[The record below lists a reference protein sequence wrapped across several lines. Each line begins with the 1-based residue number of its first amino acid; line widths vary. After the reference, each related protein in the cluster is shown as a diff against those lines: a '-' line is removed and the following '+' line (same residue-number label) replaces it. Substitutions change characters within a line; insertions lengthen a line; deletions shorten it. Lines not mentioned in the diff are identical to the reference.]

1 MQNGV
6 FQTGNPR
13 WSAVFSLFMGV
24 MALIAAEFIPV
35 SLLTPIARD
44 LAVSEG
50 MAGQT
55 VTAVG
60 VLAVLTSLLL
70 APLTG
75 NTDRRRILLAF
86 SAMLAASYMLI
97 GIAPTYPIML
107 IGRAILGI
115 CVGGFWS
122 LASAVTLQLV
132 PTKDVPRALSIVYAG
147 VSVATIIALPVA
159 SWIGHL
165 IGWRNV
171 FFLGALMA
179 AFGFVWQYRALP
191 SLPARTGSGFR
202 DMSALLRR
210 TWILAG
216 IGGNILS
223 FGGYHIFFTYLRPF
237 LELDLAL
244 GANTLSVILLV
255 FGVANVLGTFI
266 AGALLGNHFRST
278 MILVHL
284 AFTAAALALLLS
296 QGHADIGI
304 ALAVFWGF
312 AFGFTP
318 VGWSTWIA
326 RTLSDKAELAGG
338 LTVAA
343 TQFAIGLAAA
353 VGGFTYDNLGING
366 IFLAGGGHQRHGG
379 PADRGQFFPLRQRH
393 GAQGLSPFRW
403 PQSAS
408 PPYGRAERPNRPQ

>member
-44 LAVSEG
+44 LAVTEG

-60 VLAVLTSLLL
+60 VFAVLTSLLL

-75 NTDRRRILLAF
+75 NIDRRRILLAF
-86 SAMLAASYMLI
+86 SAMLAASY
-97 GIAPTYPIML
+97 ML

-179 AFGFVWQYRALP
+179 AIGFVWQYRALP
-191 SLPARTGSGFR
+191 SLPARAGSGFR

-296 QGHADIGI
+296 QGHADIGV

-366 IFLAGGGHQRHGG
+366 IFLAAAGISVMAALLIAVSFSLFARDTGHK
-379 PADRGQFFPLRQRH
+379 A
-393 GAQGLSPFRW
+393 
-403 PQSAS
+403 
-408 PPYGRAERPNRPQ
+408 

>member
-1 MQNGV
+1 MRNGV

-86 SAMLAASYMLI
+86 SAMLVASYMLI
-97 GIAPTYPIML
+97 GMAPTYSIML

-115 CVGGFWS
+115 CVGGCWS

-147 VSVATIIALPVA
+147 VSVATIISLPVA

-191 SLPARTGSGFR
+191 SLPARAGSGFR

-284 AFTAAALALLLS
+284 ALLLS

-366 IFLAGGGHQRHGG
+366 IFLAAAGISVMAALLIAVSFSLFARDTGHK
-379 PADRGQFFPLRQRH
+379 A
-393 GAQGLSPFRW
+393 
-403 PQSAS
+403 
-408 PPYGRAERPNRPQ
+408 

>member
-86 SAMLAASYMLI
+86 SAMLVASYMLI
-97 GIAPTYPIML
+97 GMAPTYSIML

-266 AGALLGNHFRST
+266 PVNHDSGPSGLHSRRARLASLPRARGHRHRAGCFLGIRVRLYPGR
-278 MILVHL
+278 LVHM
-284 AFTAAALALLLS
+284 
-296 QGHADIGI
+296 
-304 ALAVFWGF
+304 
-312 AFGFTP
+312 
-318 VGWSTWIA
+318 
-326 RTLSDKAELAGG
+326 
-338 LTVAA
+338 
-343 TQFAIGLAAA
+343 
-353 VGGFTYDNLGING
+353 
-366 IFLAGGGHQRHGG
+366 
-379 PADRGQFFPLRQRH
+379 DRPHPLRQ
-393 GAQGLSPFRW
+393 
-403 PQSAS
+403 
-408 PPYGRAERPNRPQ
+408 GRACRRAHRRGDAIRHWPCRRRGRVHL

>member
-1 MQNGV
+1 
-6 FQTGNPR
+6 
-13 WSAVFSLFMGV
+13 
-24 MALIAAEFIPV
+24 
-35 SLLTPIARD
+35 
-44 LAVSEG
+44 

-86 SAMLAASYMLI
+86 SAMLVASYMLI
-97 GIAPTYPIML
+97 GMAPTYSIML

-216 IGGNILS
+216 IGGNFLS

-366 IFLAGGGHQRHGG
+366 IFLAAAGISVMAALLIAVSFSLFARDTGHK
-379 PADRGQFFPLRQRH
+379 A
-393 GAQGLSPFRW
+393 
-403 PQSAS
+403 
-408 PPYGRAERPNRPQ
+408 

>member
-86 SAMLAASYMLI
+86 SAMLVASYMLI
-97 GIAPTYPIML
+97 GMAPTYSIML

-296 QGHADIGI
+296 QGHA
-304 ALAVFWGF
+304 
-312 AFGFTP
+312 

-366 IFLAGGGHQRHGG
+366 IFLAAAGISVMAALLIAVSFSLFARDTGHK
-379 PADRGQFFPLRQRH
+379 A
-393 GAQGLSPFRW
+393 
-403 PQSAS
+403 
-408 PPYGRAERPNRPQ
+408 

>member
-1 MQNGV
+1 MRNGV

-86 SAMLAASYMLI
+86 SAMLVASYMLI
-97 GIAPTYPIML
+97 GMAPTYSIML

-171 FFLGALMA
+171 FSVSYTHLT
-179 AFGFVWQYRALP
+179 LP
-191 SLPARTGSGFR
+191 TIR
-202 DMSALLRR
+202 
-210 TWILAG
+210 
-216 IGGNILS
+216 
-223 FGGYHIFFTYLRPF
+223 
-237 LELDLAL
+237 
-244 GANTLSVILLV
+244 LV
-255 FGVANVLGTFI
+255 
-266 AGALLGNHFRST
+266 
-278 MILVHL
+278 
-284 AFTAAALALLLS
+284 
-296 QGHADIGI
+296 
-304 ALAVFWGF
+304 
-312 AFGFTP
+312 
-318 VGWSTWIA
+318 
-326 RTLSDKAELAGG
+326 
-338 LTVAA
+338 
-343 TQFAIGLAAA
+343 
-353 VGGFTYDNLGING
+353 
-366 IFLAGGGHQRHGG
+366 
-379 PADRGQFFPLRQRH
+379 
-393 GAQGLSPFRW
+393 
-403 PQSAS
+403 
-408 PPYGRAERPNRPQ
+408 

>member
-86 SAMLAASYMLI
+86 SAMLVASYMLI
-97 GIAPTYPIML
+97 GMAPTYSIML

-115 CVGGFWS
+115 CVGGFWA
-122 LASAVTLQLV
+122 LAAAVTLQLV

-191 SLPARTGSGFR
+191 SLPARAGSGFR

-223 FGGYHIFFTYLRPF
+223 FGGVRWSWDVPGSAAWCRLR
-237 LELDLAL
+237 AMRRV
-244 GANTLSVILLV
+244 NSVFVRLCR
-255 FGVANVLGTFI
+255 
-266 AGALLGNHFRST
+266 RS
-278 MILVHL
+278 
-284 AFTAAALALLLS
+284 
-296 QGHADIGI
+296 
-304 ALAVFWGF
+304 
-312 AFGFTP
+312 
-318 VGWSTWIA
+318 
-326 RTLSDKAELAGG
+326 K
-338 LTVAA
+338 
-343 TQFAIGLAAA
+343 
-353 VGGFTYDNLGING
+353 
-366 IFLAGGGHQRHGG
+366 
-379 PADRGQFFPLRQRH
+379 
-393 GAQGLSPFRW
+393 
-403 PQSAS
+403 
-408 PPYGRAERPNRPQ
+408 RPGSVRM

>member
-1 MQNGV
+1 MRNGV

-86 SAMLAASYMLI
+86 SAMLVASYMLI
-97 GIAPTYPIML
+97 GMAPTYSIML

-147 VSVATIIALPVA
+147 VSVATIIV
-159 SWIGHL
+159 
-165 IGWRNV
+165 
-171 FFLGALMA
+171 LGALMA

-191 SLPARTGSGFR
+191 SLPARAGSGFR

-338 LTVAA
+338 LTVAV

-366 IFLAGGGHQRHGG
+366 IFLAAAGISVMAALLIAVSFSLFARDTGHK
-379 PADRGQFFPLRQRH
+379 A
-393 GAQGLSPFRW
+393 
-403 PQSAS
+403 
-408 PPYGRAERPNRPQ
+408 

>member
-86 SAMLAASYMLI
+86 SAMLVASYMLI
-97 GIAPTYPIML
+97 GMAPTYSIML

-191 SLPARTGSGFR
+191 SLPARAGSGFR

-237 LELDLAL
+237 LDLDLAL

-284 AFTAAALALLLS
+284 AS

-366 IFLAGGGHQRHGG
+366 IFLAAAGISVMAALLIAVSFSLFARDTGHK
-379 PADRGQFFPLRQRH
+379 A
-393 GAQGLSPFRW
+393 
-403 PQSAS
+403 
-408 PPYGRAERPNRPQ
+408 

>member
-86 SAMLAASYMLI
+86 SAMLVASYMLI
-97 GIAPTYPIML
+97 GMAPTYSIML

-191 SLPARTGSGFR
+191 SLPGPRGQRFPGHVRPAPAHMDS
-202 DMSALLRR
+202 
-210 TWILAG
+210 
-216 IGGNILS
+216 
-223 FGGYHIFFTYLRPF
+223 GGYRREHPEFRRIPIFSSHTCGPF
-237 LELDLAL
+237 
-244 GANTLSVILLV
+244 
-255 FGVANVLGTFI
+255 
-266 AGALLGNHFRST
+266 
-278 MILVHL
+278 
-284 AFTAAALALLLS
+284 
-296 QGHADIGI
+296 
-304 ALAVFWGF
+304 
-312 AFGFTP
+312 
-318 VGWSTWIA
+318 WSWISPWEPI
-326 RTLSDKAELAGG
+326 R
-338 LTVAA
+338 
-343 TQFAIGLAAA
+343 
-353 VGGFTYDNLGING
+353 
-366 IFLAGGGHQRHGG
+366 
-379 PADRGQFFPLRQRH
+379 FP
-393 GAQGLSPFRW
+393 
-403 PQSAS
+403 
-408 PPYGRAERPNRPQ
+408 

>member
-44 LAVSEG
+44 LAVTEG

-60 VLAVLTSLLL
+60 VFAVLTSLLL

-75 NTDRRRILLAF
+75 NIDRRRILLAF

-179 AFGFVWQYRALP
+179 AIGFVWQYRALP
-191 SLPARTGSGFR
+191 SLPARAGREGGQGAVLPDEPDSGHERAEEKDISPADQMADPARHGQGDDRRYGNPGVDDAQGAGNVLRGDELQGDGGGQRPEAAHADAEYRAPDEHDRIGRSDADQHVGCGKHGGKSQQDAPPVDVSRQRGQQEAGQHGEYAHGGDRLPSHALGDGKISGNGRQQAYGDEFGCNQGHDAHKQGKDRRPAGIAGLKDTVLHTMPFGMRAGTSTGPRPPRNVISGF
-202 DMSALLRR
+202 S
-210 TWILAG
+210 
-216 IGGNILS
+216 
-223 FGGYHIFFTYLRPF
+223 
-237 LELDLAL
+237 
-244 GANTLSVILLV
+244 
-255 FGVANVLGTFI
+255 
-266 AGALLGNHFRST
+266 
-278 MILVHL
+278 
-284 AFTAAALALLLS
+284 
-296 QGHADIGI
+296 
-304 ALAVFWGF
+304 
-312 AFGFTP
+312 
-318 VGWSTWIA
+318 
-326 RTLSDKAELAGG
+326 
-338 LTVAA
+338 
-343 TQFAIGLAAA
+343 
-353 VGGFTYDNLGING
+353 
-366 IFLAGGGHQRHGG
+366 
-379 PADRGQFFPLRQRH
+379 
-393 GAQGLSPFRW
+393 
-403 PQSAS
+403 
-408 PPYGRAERPNRPQ
+408 

>member
-1 MQNGV
+1 MLNHLKQHFGSRR
-6 FQTGNPR
+6 TGGHGG
-13 WSAVFSLFMGV
+13 LD
-24 MALIAAEFIPV
+24 
-35 SLLTPIARD
+35 IARHIGPGLLVTVGFID
-44 LAVSEG
+44 PGNWASN
-50 MAGQT
+50 MAAGSQFGYALLWI
-55 VTAVG
+55 VT
-60 VLAVLTSLLL
+60 LST
-70 APLTG
+70 
-75 NTDRRRILLAF
+75 
-86 SAMLAASYMLI
+86 
-97 GIAPTYPIML
+97 IML
-107 IGRAILGI
+107 IVLQHNAAHLGIATGMCLAEATTRHLPRLVGRAILGI

-191 SLPARTGSGFR
+191 SLPARAGSGFR

-296 QGHADIGI
+296 QGHADIGV

-366 IFLAGGGHQRHGG
+366 IFLAAAGISVMAALLIAVNFSLFARDTGHK
-379 PADRGQFFPLRQRH
+379 A
-393 GAQGLSPFRW
+393 
-403 PQSAS
+403 
-408 PPYGRAERPNRPQ
+408 

>member
-1 MQNGV
+1 MRNGV

-86 SAMLAASYMLI
+86 SAMLVASYMLI
-97 GIAPTYPIML
+97 GMAPTYSIML

-165 IGWRNV
+165 IG
-171 FFLGALMA
+171 L
-179 AFGFVWQYRALP
+179 
-191 SLPARTGSGFR
+191 SL
-202 DMSALLRR
+202 
-210 TWILAG
+210 I
-216 IGGNILS
+216 
-223 FGGYHIFFTYLRPF
+223 HI
-237 LELDLAL
+237 
-244 GANTLSVILLV
+244 
-255 FGVANVLGTFI
+255 
-266 AGALLGNHFRST
+266 
-278 MILVHL
+278 
-284 AFTAAALALLLS
+284 
-296 QGHADIGI
+296 
-304 ALAVFWGF
+304 
-312 AFGFTP
+312 
-318 VGWSTWIA
+318 
-326 RTLSDKAELAGG
+326 
-338 LTVAA
+338 
-343 TQFAIGLAAA
+343 
-353 VGGFTYDNLGING
+353 
-366 IFLAGGGHQRHGG
+366 
-379 PADRGQFFPLRQRH
+379 
-393 GAQGLSPFRW
+393 
-403 PQSAS
+403 
-408 PPYGRAERPNRPQ
+408 

>member
-86 SAMLAASYMLI
+86 SAMLVASYMLI
-97 GIAPTYPIML
+97 GMAPTYSIML

-132 PTKDVPRALSIVYAG
+132 PTKDVSRALSIVYAG

-191 SLPARTGSGFR
+191 SLPARAGSGFR

-366 IFLAGGGHQRHGG
+366 IFLAAAGISVMAALLIAVSFSLFARDTGHK
-379 PADRGQFFPLRQRH
+379 A
-393 GAQGLSPFRW
+393 
-403 PQSAS
+403 
-408 PPYGRAERPNRPQ
+408 

>member
-86 SAMLAASYMLI
+86 SAMLVASYMLI
-97 GIAPTYPIML
+97 GMAPTYSIML

-284 AFTAAALALLLS
+284 A
-296 QGHADIGI
+296 
-304 ALAVFWGF
+304 VFWGF

-366 IFLAGGGHQRHGG
+366 IFLAAAGISVMAALLIAVSFSLFARDTGHK
-379 PADRGQFFPLRQRH
+379 A
-393 GAQGLSPFRW
+393 
-403 PQSAS
+403 
-408 PPYGRAERPNRPQ
+408 